1 MHLIRTFKWCKQY
14 GIDRVEVILS
24 DKSATIINSY
34 KIKKLSHMIEVVKW
48 IKAYKTPV
56 TQQSTF
62 IMVAEWR
69 VHNLLSWL
77 KIEKDR
83 TMHTDINLN
92 NWKMKLAY
100 AVGAIFYFGQ

>member
-1 MHLIRTFKWCKQY
+1 MHLIRTFKWCEQY

-24 DKSATIINSY
+24 DESATIVNSY
-34 KIKKLSHMIEVVKW
+34 KIKKLSHMIDVVKW
-48 IKAYKTPV
+48 MKCHNNII

-69 VHNLLSWL
+69 VHNLLHWL

-83 TMHTDINLN
+83 TMHTDININ

-100 AVGAIFYFGQ
+100 AVGALFYIGQ